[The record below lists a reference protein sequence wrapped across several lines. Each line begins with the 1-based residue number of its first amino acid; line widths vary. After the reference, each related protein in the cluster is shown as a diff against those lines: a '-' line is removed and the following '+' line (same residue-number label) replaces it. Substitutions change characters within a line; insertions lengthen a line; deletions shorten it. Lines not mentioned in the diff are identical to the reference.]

1 MDSTHPNFKHKV
13 PRRVSSRGGPPLLF
27 GQNNNPPNQN
37 FHGDNEGQGPAPANA
52 DPVWDRWVQQ
62 VNSQMQTIR
71 QPRQLINLKHHSFIC
86 KLLSLFP
93 NSVCGTSWI

>member
-52 DPVWDRWVQQ
+52 DPVWVVGSNKSTAR
-62 VNSQMQTIR
+62 
-71 QPRQLINLKHHSFIC
+71 C
-86 KLLSLFP
+86 KQSGSP
-93 NSVCGTSWI
+93 GS